1 MSTGSPPT
9 VRTPATAPEVAPRA
23 QEPVVQTSGLGKR
36 YGSFWALRDLDLRIE
51 PGEVFG
57 YLGPNGAGKT
67 TTLRL
72 LMGLLR
78 PTTGSA
84 LVCGHDAWA
93 DSVAVRRRVGYLSG
107 EGGIYPRLTGEQHLE
122 FLGSLRGLRHHGRA
136 RELAE
141 RFDLDLS
148 RRGGELS
155 RGNRQ
160 KLALVLAMMA
170 PVDLLVLD
178 EPTNGL
184 DPMAQQE
191 FKRCVREQAQA
202 GGAVL
207 LSSHVLAEVQRVA
220 DRVAVLRQG
229 RLVAVEGLEALRA
242 RSLHH
247 IRATLATPVD
257 PAEFAAVEGV
267 RDLSVQG
274 HDLVC
279 KAPEAS
285 LDGVVKALSRHRL
298 RDLTC
303 TEAELEEAFLGYYT
317 GGGDDA
323 G

>member
-1 MSTGSPPT
+1 M
-9 VRTPATAPEVAPRA
+9 R
-23 QEPVVQTSGLGKR
+23 
-36 YGSFWALRDLDLRIE
+36 F
-51 PGEVFG
+51 
-57 YLGPNGAGKT
+57 GAGA
-67 TTLRL
+67 
-72 LMGLLR
+72 GD
-78 PTTGSA
+78 PYAG
-84 LVCGHDAWA
+84 
-93 DSVAVRRRVGYLSG
+93 AVVG
-107 EGGIYPRLTGEQHLE
+107 EGGLVVG
-122 FLGSLRGLRHHGRA
+122 
-136 RELAE
+136 
-141 RFDLDLS
+141 FDLDLT

-178 EPTNGL
+178 EPTSGL
-184 DPMAQQE
+184 DPIAQQE
-191 FKRCVREQAQA
+191 FQRCLREQTEA

-220 DRVAVLRQG
+220 DRVGVLRAG

-247 IRATLATPVD
+247 VRATLGTPVD
-257 PAEFAAVEGV
+257 EAEFAALEGV
-267 RDLSVQG
+267 RDLVVDG
-274 HDLVC
+274 YELTC
-279 KAPEAS
+279 KAPEAA
-285 LDGVVKALSRHRL
+285 LDGVVKALGRHHV